1 MASVRLVQVAG
12 RNYRTYE
19 PQDRKETSSGDFSQE
34 LFTDTIIDAI
44 APPQTAFKAVGW
56 SERLAGDSPTSIRH
70 TTIHKTIRSSTAL
83 GFRCFKYLPSNQ

>member
-19 PQDRKETSSGDFSQE
+19 PQDRKETSSGDNIQE
-34 LFTDTIIDAI
+34 IFTETISDAI
-44 APPQTAFKAVGW
+44 APSQTAFKAVGL

-70 TTIHKTIRSSTAL
+70 MTIQNALRSSTTL
-83 GFRCFKYLPSNQ
+83 GCRCFKSLPSNQ